1 MLNDA
6 LMVGIV
12 LTLVFGAII
21 FFLYNRLSM
30 TEKKMG
36 LFEGIIT
43 DLKIMMDS
51 APFASG
57 PPPPGAQWAREFE
70 PTPEYLNAI
79 SGPVPLQ
86 EEEVEQ
92 VSAEEDY
99 QQTLEQA
106 LAQHA
111 DSADGQAASPYRMLQ
126 IDETSSQSGSV
137 VIPAI
142 NVTKLSPDLD
152 SMTVKE
158 LNALAKQRSL
168 TVPAGTR
175 RKDLIDLLKKSQPV
189 QAQQGL
195 QGTLLAPAELNVDL
209 EGPAPPAEGESL
221 ESVV

>member
-1 MLNDA
+1 
-6 LMVGIV
+6 MVGIV
-12 LTLVFGAII
+12 LTLVFGSII

-43 DLKIMMDS
+43 DLKIMMDA

-57 PPPPGAQWAREFE
+57 PPPPGAQWSREFE
-70 PTPEYLNAI
+70 PSPEYLNAI

-86 EEEVEQ
+86 KEEVEE

-106 LAQHA
+106 LAHHSQSDAA
-111 DSADGQAASPYRMLQ
+111 DSGSPYRTLQ
-126 IDETSSQSGSV
+126 IDETSSQTGSV

-168 TVPAGTR
+168 SVPAGTR
-175 RKDLIDLLKKSQPV
+175 RKDLIDLLKKSQLV
-189 QAQQGL
+189 LGQQEGL
-195 QGTLLAPAELNVDL
+195 QGTLLAPAEFSGVDL
-209 EGPAPPAEGESL
+209 EGPAPPAEGEAL